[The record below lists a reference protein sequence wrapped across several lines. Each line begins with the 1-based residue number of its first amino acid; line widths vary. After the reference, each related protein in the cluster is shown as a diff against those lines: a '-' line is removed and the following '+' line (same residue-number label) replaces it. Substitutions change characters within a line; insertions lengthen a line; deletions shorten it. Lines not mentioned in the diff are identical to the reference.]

1 MKARV
6 DIDIANNIKFDAGD
20 FILDQSLANE
30 GTGTYSQSGTT
41 ITVSETGHNLSNVD
55 LVYLDFTSGGASD
68 GFYTVSVLNANQ
80 FTVTSLTSATLS
92 GNVNRKRIIDL
103 TRAINTSASNAANWT
118 QLTSTNIDASN
129 IVAGVIDPERMAGK
143 GTANSYTFLRGDSS
157 WEYALQSIRPTT
169 QDALVVGG
177 SLSDSSYIDSITI
190 TAGGSGYTDGTYQN
204 IPMDGGNIS
213 ISSDNVA
220 RATYI
225 VSGGAIIS
233 ASVTDSGTGYTG
245 NFSVVVPSELGGGT
259 GAILNAVKGT
269 STVRSVTLK
278 LISRKVIT

>member
-1 MKARV
+1 
-6 DIDIANNIKFDAGD
+6 
-20 FILDQSLANE
+20 
-30 GTGTYSQSGTT
+30 
-41 ITVSETGHNLSNVD
+41 
-55 LVYLDFTSGGASD
+55 
-68 GFYTVSVLNANQ
+68 
-80 FTVTSLTSATLS
+80 
-92 GNVNRKRIIDL
+92 
-103 TRAINTSASNAANWT
+103 
-118 QLTSTNIDASN
+118 
-129 IVAGVIDPERMAGK
+129 MAGK

-177 SLSDSSYIDSITI
+177 SLSDSSYVDSITI

-245 NFSVVVPSELGGGT
+245 NFTVVVPSELGGRWSNP
-259 GAILNAVKGT
+259 A
-269 STVRSVTLK
+269 SS
-278 LISRKVIT
+278 